1 MARPIGKTPNVD
13 GEAAIRF
20 WEYLNRPPN
29 QKEIEFGKE
38 LKALYEEYG
47 SIFDWK

>member
-1 MARPIGKTPNVD
+1 MARPIGETPKLD
-13 GEAAIRF
+13 GESAIRF

-38 LKALYEEYG
+38 VRAIGKEYG
-47 SIFDWK
+47 NIFDRK